1 MAKKS
6 RRGVKTYRPY
16 GPMVFLYAL
25 LALAVVA
32 CLGGFAFLP
41 MFTFYQEGEAPIIF
55 KGYEFILFTIRR
67 FFGDTISSIGNL
79 KNNIDAFLAFF
90 TASTPEAAPDNQL
103 LKIIFNTHEYIEL
116 AIGGVIAL
124 AGVWALVLVLLSLGF
139 MIFGQSP
146 HTKSLDIFAWLTFWF
161 FAVGLGLSYMYFFF
175 YQQIIADRAT
185 INLSLQVV
193 FVIGAM
199 FAACLG
205 VLIIY
210 VTSFKN
216 RVPFNGKKDK
226 NKAAVIE
233 DGGSSSQPQKAQIVS
248 EQAPSNT
255 WKCPKC
261 GSEVSGKFCPE
272 CGEKKPEPQSGWICP
287 NCGAQATG
295 KYCPECGNK
304 KPEAEPIKQESA
316 PVIEQ
321 PAIEEKKEAPAPAPV
336 PAPIGADVITVGDH
350 AYAKNTELTSAII
363 PEGIVSLGSSAFANC
378 VNLASVSIPSSL
390 QEIGFN
396 CFFNT
401 PKLVDISYNGT
412 VEQWKAIKRG
422 SNWLTKSGTKTVQC
436 LDGQINVNPRH

>member
-41 MFTFYQEGEAPIIF
+41 MFTFYQEGADPIVF
-55 KGYEFILFTIRR
+55 KGYEFLIFTVKRY
-67 FFGDTISSIGNL
+67 FSSL
-79 KNNIDAFLAFF
+79 AQPKFEAFEAFF
-90 TASTPEAAPDNQL
+90 QGTFEGDNQL
-103 LKIIFNTHEYIEL
+103 LQIIFNTHKYIEL

-193 FVIGAM
+193 FVIAAM
-199 FAACLG
+199 FAICLG

-272 CGEKKPEPQSGWICP
+272 CGEKKPEPLSGWTCP
-287 NCGAQATG
+287 NCGAEATG
-295 KYCPECGNK
+295 KYCPECGSK
-304 KPEAEPIKQESA
+304 KPEAEPIKQEVA

-321 PAIEEKKEAPAPAPV
+321 PAIEEKKETPAPA
-336 PAPIGADVITVGDH
+336 PAPIGADVITVGDR

-363 PEGIVSLGSSAFANC
+363 PEGIISLGSSAFANC

-401 PKLVDISYNGT
+401 TKLVDITYNGT

-422 SNWLTKSGTKTVQC
+422 SNWLTKSGTKTVKC